1 MHRESAIAS
10 LAADAKPTP
19 RLMRVT
25 IAEHYALST
34 TAVSGGGLA
43 YDVGDMAA
51 EARRVHEI
59 GDGVLTLVDTLPAA
73 PMPKPATHERIVGG
87 EKKAPKTSA
96 AGGGGR
102 RMARNGRA
110 AAMFVPK

>member
-1 MHRESAIAS
+1 MARFPEL
-10 LAADAKPTP
+10 LA
-19 RLMRVT
+19 R
-25 IAEHYALST
+25 
-34 TAVSGGGLA
+34 GLRRPMGQIM
-43 YDVGDMAA
+43 GDMAA